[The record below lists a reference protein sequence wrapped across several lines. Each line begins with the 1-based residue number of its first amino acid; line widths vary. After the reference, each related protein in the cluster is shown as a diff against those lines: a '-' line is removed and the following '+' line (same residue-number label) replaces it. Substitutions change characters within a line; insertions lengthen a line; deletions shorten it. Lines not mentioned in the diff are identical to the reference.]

1 LVEMTTITS
10 SRACRE
16 ISIIKK
22 VTVSN
27 NGDFSASVEMT
38 RGLVEMTSRDRN
50 DEGGEDFSMEP
61 VLSLSNAGWNDERV
75 D

>member
-1 LVEMTTITS
+1 MTTITS

-27 NGDFSASVEMT
+27 NGDFSTS
-38 RGLVEMTSRDRN
+38 VEMTSRGRN